1 MPDGPVCHILGTF
14 HADLTFTTVG
24 SSDKN
29 DGTKGRGS
37 VAKPCDARNRGVNV
51 MQVMRKKGVAATI
64 VAALMGFS
72 ANSVWAAEPVSV
84 TDVASTSDTLFI
96 MLGAVMILAMHA
108 GFAFLEAGSVRR
120 KNQVNALNK
129 ILCEWSFST
138 LIYFLIGYP
147 LARGIS
153 FLSPVDTM
161 TVDHGVSYMRFFL
174 LLGFAACIPAIIS
187 GGVAERAKFWTNATA
202 GMFFVGLIYP
212 LIEGLTW
219 GRMSAALGSADGWL
233 ARVSGAPFHDFAG
246 SVVVHATGGWLALPA
261 VILLGARMKRYE
273 TDSIKV
279 SSIPFLSL
287 GSWILIV
294 GWFGF
299 NVMSA
304 GALSN
309 ISGLV
314 AINSLMAMVGGT
326 LAALF
331 ISRNDAG
338 FVHNGA
344 LAGLVAVCAGS
355 DLYHPISALM
365 VGAVA
370 GAIFVFLFQTETN
383 RWKIDDVLGVW
394 PLHGMCGA
402 WGGIACGIFGQ
413 KALGGVGGVSFFAQ
427 LLVTAGIVVVCLIA
441 STLVYGLL
449 KRTVGIRLTEHEEM
463 VGADLSVHMIESQP
477 EEAL

>member
-1 MPDGPVCHILGTF
+1 MRLVRSDRISLAVM
-14 HADLTFTTVG
+14 TVLSG
-24 SSDKN
+24 FCASS
-29 DGTKGRGS
+29 
-37 VAKPCDARNRGVNV
+37 A
-51 MQVMRKKGVAATI
+51 
-64 VAALMGFS
+64 
-72 ANSVWAAEPVSV
+72 WAAEPVSV
-84 TDVASTSDTLFI
+84 TEVACTSDTLFI
-96 MLGAVMILAMHA
+96 LLGAVMILAMHA
-108 GFAFLEAGSVRR
+108 GFAFLEVGSVRR

-129 ILCEWSFST
+129 IICEWSFST

-153 FLSPVDTM
+153 FLVPVETM
-161 TVDHGVSYMRFFL
+161 ASDHGVSYVRFFL

-187 GGVAERAKFWTNATA
+187 GGVAERAKFWTNAVA
-202 GMFFVGLIYP
+202 GMIFVGIVYP

-219 GRMSAALGSADGWL
+219 GRMSHALADADGWL
-233 ARVSGAPFHDFAG
+233 ARVAGAPFHDFAG
-246 SVVVHATGGWLALPA
+246 SVVVHAVGGWLALPA
-261 VILLGARMKRYE
+261 IILLGARMKRY
-273 TDSIKV
+273 DSDAIKV
-279 SSIPFLSL
+279 SSIPFLAL
-287 GSWILIV
+287 GSWVLIV

-304 GALSN
+304 GALCN
-309 ISGLV
+309 ISGVV

-370 GAIFVFLFQTETN
+370 GALFVFLFQAESN
-383 RWKIDDVLGVW
+383 RWRIDDVLGVW
-394 PLHGMCGA
+394 PLHGACGA

-413 KALGGVGGVSFFAQ
+413 KALGGLGGVSFFSQ
-427 LLVTAGIVVVCLIA
+427 LLVTFGVVSLCLLA

-449 KRTVGIRLTEHEEM
+449 KRTVGIRMSEHEEM
-463 VGADLSVHMIESQP
+463 VGADLSVHMIESHP